1 MHSGVERRV
10 RVERRVNMTRT
21 WNFQGTEGEK
31 TTTHNMAGGS
41 RQGGQR

>member
-1 MHSGVERRV
+1 MARS
-10 RVERRVNMTRT
+10 

-31 TTTHNMAGGS
+31 RTTLHNMVGGS